1 MAILTIPG
9 VAFTPSATKV
19 PTPQNYMSGTDFNFT
34 NQYLP
39 DTEKIIHKKYGNQRI
54 TGMLEYLGKESAFS
68 ADNFKWSED
77 GRLTQLADGVTR
89 AANVFTFA
97 GHTFR
102 VNETVIVRDA
112 SGTIERQ
119 GIITAVT
126 ATTFTALCSIV
137 ADWTAV
143 GTTALVIYAYGAQFQ
158 KGTAGMQESL
168 NSQVSFYENTPI
180 IIKEMVKEN
189 GSNMTGLTWLEVS
202 DGKGN
207 SGFVWYFKNREDTE
221 IRFENKIESE
231 LILAV
236 KNEVGSP
243 AFTAGYQGT
252 QGLYSAMR
260 EGNIFG
266 GPLSTLGDADEVI
279 DRLNKQGFISQ
290 NYLYNTTA
298 QGAAISDFLKDEM
311 VTALS
316 WGAFD
321 NKQDQALYL
330 DFKGFHR
337 SNYEF
342 YTSASRFLDD
352 PTGQGSN
359 VGANKVHGLLIPS
372 ASKQVY
378 DHTNSTSANMPILH
392 TKYRAGGAGHNRKYQ
407 MTVRDWAS
415 GKNNLDEMRTEFQAE
430 RMLVLAG
437 RNNTMIFQG

>member
-1 MAILTIPG
+1 MAILTVPG
-9 VAFTPSATKV
+9 VAFTPSPTKV

-39 DTEKIIHKKYGNQRI
+39 DTEKIIYKKYGNQRI
-54 TGMLEYLGKESAFS
+54 TGMLDYLGKDSAFAS
-68 ADNFKWSED
+68 DNFKWSED
-77 GRLTQLADGVTR
+77 GRLTQLGTGVTR
-89 AANVFTFA
+89 AANVFTLNN
-97 GHTFR
+97 HVFR

-112 SGTIERQ
+112 AGTTERQ

-126 ATTFTALCSIV
+126 ANTFTALCSLV

-143 GTTALVIYAYGAQFQ
+143 GTTALTVYAYGSQFP
-158 KGTAGMQESL
+158 KGSKGMQESL

-207 SGFVWYFKNREDTE
+207 SGFVWYFKNRADTE

-236 KNEVGSP
+236 RNEVASP
-243 AFTAGYQGT
+243 AYAAGFQGS
-252 QGLYSAMR
+252 QGLYSAFR

-266 GPLSTLGDADEVI
+266 GPLSSLSDADEIVE
-279 DRLNKQGFISQ
+279 RLNKQGMLSQ
-290 NYLYNTTA
+290 NYLYSTTA
-298 QGAAISDFLKDEM
+298 QGAAVSDFIKDEY
-311 VTALS
+311 TNALS

-321 NKQDQALYL
+321 NKEDMARHL
-330 DFKGFHR
+330 DFKGFYR

-342 YTSASRFLDD
+342 YTSGCRFLDD

-372 ASKQVY
+372 GSKQVY
-378 DHTNSTSANMPILH
+378 DHTNSTSATMPILH
-392 TKYRAGGAGHNRKYQ
+392 TKYRAGAGTNRKYE
-407 MTVRDWAS
+407 MAVRDWKS
-415 GKNNLDEMRTEFQAE
+415 GKNEFDEMKTEFQTE
-430 RMLVLAG
+430 RMLVTLG
-437 RNNTMIFQG
+437 RNNCMIFQG

>member
-1 MAILTIPG
+1 MAILTVPG
-9 VAFTPSATKV
+9 VAYTPSATKT

-39 DTEKIIHKKYGNQRI
+39 DTEKIIHKRYGNQRI
-54 TGMLEYLGKESAFS
+54 TGMLEYLGKESAFAS
-68 ADNFKWSED
+68 DNFKWSED
-77 GRLTQLADGVTR
+77 GRLTLLGTGVTR
-89 AANVFTFA
+89 AAEVFTLA
-97 GHTFR
+97 NHTFR

-112 SGTIERQ
+112 AGTVERQ

-126 ATTFTALCSIV
+126 PTTFTAKCSLV

-143 GTTALVIYAYGAQFQ
+143 GTTALTVYAYGAQFQ
-158 KGTAGMQESL
+158 KGTKGMQESL
-168 NSQVSFYENTPI
+168 NSQVSFFENTPI

-236 KNEVGSP
+236 KNEAGSP
-243 AFTAGYQGT
+243 AFVAGFQGT

-266 GPLSTLGDADEVI
+266 GPISTLSDVDEIV
-279 DRLNKQGFISQ
+279 DRFNKQGFLSQ
-290 NYLYNTTA
+290 YYLYSTTA
-298 QGAAISDFLKDEM
+298 QSAAISDFLKDEM
-311 VTALS
+311 TNALS
-316 WGAFD
+316 WGAFN
-321 NKQDQALYL
+321 NKEDMALHL
-330 DFKGFHR
+330 EFKGFHR
-337 SNYEF
+337 SGYEF
-342 YTSASRFLDD
+342 YTSRSRFLDD
-352 PTGQGSN
+352 PLGQGSN

-372 ASKQVY
+372 GSKQVY

-392 TKYRAGGAGHNRKYQ
+392 TKYRAGGAGNNRKYQ
-407 MTVRDWAS
+407 MAVRDWVS
-415 GKNNLDEMRTEFQAE
+415 GKNEFDELKVEFQGE

-437 RNNTMIFQG
+437 RNNTLIAQG

>member
-1 MAILTIPG
+1 MALLTVPG
-9 VAFTPSATKV
+9 VAFTPSPTKV

-68 ADNFKWSED
+68 SDNFKWSED
-77 GRLTQLADGVTR
+77 GRLTQLGTGVTR
-89 AANVFTFA
+89 AANVFTLA
-97 GHTFR
+97 NHTFR
-102 VNETVIVRDA
+102 VNETVIVADA
-112 SGTIERQ
+112 AGTTQRQ
-119 GIITAVT
+119 GIVTAVT
-126 ATTFTALCSIV
+126 ATTFTALCNIV

-143 GTTALVIYAYGAQFQ
+143 GTTALNVYAYGAQFA

-168 NSQVSFYENTPI
+168 NSQVSFYENIPI

-231 LILAV
+231 LIIETRS
-236 KNEVGSP
+236 EVASP
-243 AFTAGYQGT
+243 AYAAGFFGT
-252 QGLYSAMR
+252 QGLFSAMR

-266 GPLSTLGDADEVI
+266 GPISALSDVDEII
-279 DRLNKQGFISQ
+279 DRFNKQGFLSQ
-290 NYLYNTTA
+290 NYVYNTTA
-298 QGAAISDFLKDEM
+298 QGAAISDFLQDQM
-311 VTALS
+311 VTSLS

-321 NKQDQALYL
+321 NKEDQALYL

-337 SNYEF
+337 SGYEF
-342 YTSASRFLDD
+342 YTSRSRFLDD

-359 VGANKVHGLLIPS
+359 TGANKVHGLVIPS
-372 ASKQVY
+372 GSKQVY
-378 DHTNSTSANMPILH
+378 DHTNSTSATMPMLH
-392 TKYRAGGAGHNRKYQ
+392 TKYRAGYGQNRKYQ
-407 MTVRDWAS
+407 MAVRDWVS
-415 GKNNLDEMRTEFQAE
+415 GKNTLDEMRVEFQSE
-430 RMLVLAG
+430 RMLVLLG
-437 RNNTMIFQG
+437 RNNTMICQG

>member
-1 MAILTIPG
+1 MSILTVPG
-9 VAFTPSATKV
+9 VAFTPSPTKV

-68 ADNFKWSED
+68 SDNFKWSED
-77 GRLTQLADGVTR
+77 GRLTQLGTGVTR
-89 AANVFTFA
+89 TAEVFTLNN
-97 GHTFR
+97 HTFR
-102 VNETVIVRDA
+102 VNETIIVRDA
-112 SGTIERQ
+112 TGATERQ

-126 ATTFTALCSIV
+126 TNTFTAKCSLV

-143 GTTALVIYAYGAQFQ
+143 GTTALTLYAYGAQFT
-158 KGTAGMQESL
+158 KGSKGMQESM

-236 KNEVGSP
+236 KNETGSP
-243 AFTAGYQGT
+243 ALAAGFQGS
-252 QGLYSAMR
+252 QGLYSSMR

-266 GPLSTLGDADEVI
+266 GPLSSLSDTDEVI
-279 DRLNKQGFISQ
+279 DRLNKQGFLSQ

-298 QGAAISDFLKDEM
+298 QGANVSDFLKDEM
-311 VTALS
+311 TNALS

-321 NKQDQALYL
+321 NKEEMALKM

-337 SNYEF
+337 SGYEF
-342 YTSASRFLDD
+342 YTSACRFLDD

-359 VGANKVHGLLIPS
+359 IGANKVHGLLIPS
-372 ASKQVY
+372 GSKQVY

-392 TKYRAGGAGHNRKYQ
+392 TKYRAGGNQNRKYQ

-415 GKNNLDEMRTEFQAE
+415 GKNEFDEMKTEFQAE
-430 RMLVLAG
+430 RMLVVAG

>member
-1 MAILTIPG
+1 MAILTVPG
-9 VAFTPSATKV
+9 VSFTPSPTKV
-19 PTPQNYMSGTDFNFT
+19 PTPQNYLSGSDFNFT

-39 DTEKIIHKKYGNQRI
+39 DTDKIIYSPYGNQRI
-54 TGMLEYLGKESAFS
+54 TGMLDYLGKESAFS
-68 ADNFKWSED
+68 SDAFKWSEE
-77 GRLTQLADGVTR
+77 GRLTQLGTGVTR
-89 AANVFTFA
+89 AAEVFTLNN
-97 GHTFR
+97 HTFR
-102 VNETVIVRDA
+102 VNETVIVHDA
-112 SGTIERQ
+112 AGATERQ
-119 GIITAVT
+119 GIITAT
-126 ATTFTALCSIV
+126 TTNTFTAKCTAV

-143 GTTALVIYAYGAQFQ
+143 GTSALTVYAYGAQFA
-158 KGTAGMQESL
+158 KGSKGMQESL

-207 SGFVWYFKNREDTE
+207 SGFVWYFKNRQDTE

-236 KNEVGSP
+236 KAEATSP
-243 AFTAGYQGT
+243 AFVAGFPGS
-252 QGLYSAMR
+252 QGLLSAMR

-266 GPLSTLGDADEVI
+266 GPMSSLNDADEVI
-279 DRLNKQGFISQ
+279 ERLNKQGMISQ

-311 VTALS
+311 TNALS
-316 WGAFD
+316 WGAFNND
-321 NKQDQALYL
+321 SNMALKM

-342 YTSASRFLDD
+342 YTSGCRFLDD

-359 VGANKVHGLLIPS
+359 VGASKIHGLLIPS
-372 ASKQVY
+372 GSKQVY
-378 DHTNSTSANMPILH
+378 DHTNSTSASMPILH
-392 TKYRAGGAGHNRKYQ
+392 TKYRAGAGTNRKYQ

-415 GKNNLDEMRTEFQAE
+415 GKNEFDEMKTEFQSE
-430 RMLVLAG
+430 RMLVLCG

>member
-1 MAILTIPG
+1 MALLTVPG
-9 VAFTPSATKV
+9 VAFTPSPTKV
-19 PTPQNYMSGTDFNFT
+19 PTPSNYMSGTDFNFT

-39 DTEKIIHKKYGNQRI
+39 DTEKIIHKRYGNQRI
-54 TGMLEYLGKESAFS
+54 TGMLDYLGKESAFS
-68 ADNFKWSED
+68 SDNFKWTED
-77 GRLTQLADGVTR
+77 GRLTQLGTGVTR
-89 AANVFTFA
+89 AAEVFTLN

-102 VNETVIVRDA
+102 ENETIIVRDA
-112 SGTIERQ
+112 AGTVERQ

-126 ATTFTALCSIV
+126 TNTFTAKCSLA

-143 GTTALVIYAYGAQFQ
+143 GTTALTLYAYGSEFQ
-158 KGTAGMQESL
+158 KGTRGMQTSL
-168 NSQVSFYENTPI
+168 NSQVSYFENTPI

-231 LILAV
+231 LIMAV
-236 KNEVGSP
+236 KNEATSP
-243 AFTAGYQGT
+243 AYLAGFQGS
-252 QGLYSAMR
+252 QGLISGMR

-266 GPLSTLGDADEVI
+266 GPLSSLNDADEVI
-279 DRLNKQGFISQ
+279 DRLNKQGMISQ
-290 NYLYNTTA
+290 NYLYSTTA
-298 QGAAISDFLKDEM
+298 QGAAISDFLKDES
-311 VTALS
+311 VTAMS

-321 NKQDQALYL
+321 NKEDMALKL

-342 YTSASRFLDD
+342 YTSGCRFLDD
-352 PTGQGSN
+352 PIGQGSN
-359 VGANKVHGLLIPS
+359 IGANKIHGFLIPS
-372 ASKQVY
+372 GSKQVY
-378 DHTNSTSANMPILH
+378 DKTNSTSATLPILH
-392 TKYRAGGAGHNRKYQ
+392 TKYRAGGNQNRKYQ

-415 GKNNLDEMRTEFQAE
+415 GKNELDEMKTEFQSE
-430 RMLVLAG
+430 RMLILTG

>member
-1 MAILTIPG
+1 MAILTVPG
-9 VAFTPSATKV
+9 VAFTPSPTKV
-19 PTPQNYMSGTDFNFT
+19 PTPQNYMSGADFNFT

-39 DTEKIIHKKYGNQRI
+39 DTEKNIHHKYGNQRI
-54 TGMLEYLGKESAFS
+54 TGMLEYLGKESSFS
-68 ADNFKWSED
+68 SDNFKWSED
-77 GRLTQLADGVTR
+77 GRLTQLGTGVTR
-89 AANVFTFA
+89 AAEVFTLA
-97 GHTFR
+97 DHTFR

-112 SGTIERQ
+112 AGTVERQ

-126 ATTFTALCSIV
+126 ATTFTAKCSLV

-143 GTTALVIYAYGAQFQ
+143 GTTALTVYAYGAQFQ
-158 KGTAGMQESL
+158 KGTKGMQDSL

-207 SGFVWYFKNREDTE
+207 SGFVWYFKNRADTE

-236 KNEVGSP
+236 KNEAGSP
-243 AFTAGYQGT
+243 AFVAGFQGT
-252 QGLYSAMR
+252 QGLYSSMR

-266 GPLSTLGDADEVI
+266 GLLSSLSDTDEVI
-279 DRLNKQGFISQ
+279 DRLNKQGMLSQ
-290 NYLYNTTA
+290 NYLYNTTP
-298 QGAAISDFLKDEM
+298 QGAAVSDFLKDEM
-311 VTALS
+311 TNALS

-321 NKQDQALYL
+321 NKEEQALYL

-337 SNYEF
+337 SGYEF
-342 YTSASRFLDD
+342 YTSRCRFLDD

-359 VGANKVHGLLIPS
+359 VGVNKVHGLLIPS
-372 ASKQVY
+372 GSKQVY

-392 TKYRAGGAGHNRKYQ
+392 TKYRAGYGQNRKYQ

-415 GKNNLDEMRTEFQAE
+415 GKNEFDEMKTEFQAE
-430 RMLVLAG
+430 RMLILAG
-437 RNNTMIFQG
+437 RNNTVIFQG